1 MSSSKSEEDGS
12 YRRRSRPQRSRLF
25 RVAATSHSGASEVKR
40 RRDRSWHR
48 SPAKSVPAPD
58 ECSAPDAPV
67 VTATET
73 PPPSAADT
81 DPAWRD
87 ALQLWLRWN
96 TAHTEL
102 TSRMF
107 EVQHNSAMM
116 EDLLDQVEQLRLEA
130 VKLSEQLIA

>member
-1 MSSSKSEEDGS
+1 MSSSKSGEDGF

-25 RVAATSHSGASEVKR
+25 RVAPPRHSGASDGKV
-40 RRDRSWHR
+40 RRDLSWHR
-48 SPAKSVPAPD
+48 SSAKFAPTPD

-67 VTATET
+67 ATATET
-73 PPPSAADT
+73 PPPSAT
-81 DPAWRD
+81 DSEPAWRD

-116 EDLLDQVEQLRLEA
+116 EDLLDQVEQLRLQA